1 MHAALCCACHDD
13 LRAAWELYG
22 WKAFLF
28 VFETGSP
35 MAQAGLEP
43 TYVDEDDLEL
53 LTFCLNFSSARIT
66 GMDCHSWPGGKH

>member
-1 MHAALCCACHDD
+1 M
-13 LRAAWELYG
+13 
-22 WKAFLF
+22 F

-35 MAQAGLEP
+35 MARAGLEP